1 MNDTLFITAPKDTLY
16 YQTQLI
22 NNQYNNYTKTDKVIG
37 NSLVGLW
44 LLGLIY
50 TILIFKKTI

>member
-44 LLGLIY
+44 FVGLIY
-50 TILIFKKTI
+50 FVFIHKK